1 MPDGRQQEPGGWNR
15 FAIEVDDLANVVD
28 KLRKTGARFRN
39 DIVTGVG
46 IKQITYSASGAQS
59 IDSTVVQGNLASV
72 TVNAE
77 GITTI
82 TFFATDFAENV
93 EAIKTVVVKID
104 KTPPTING
112 SPTPIANANGWN
124 NTDVTVAFQC
134 SDALSGLAAGSPPSP
149 TVLSAEGANQSVS
162 GMCTDQAGNTA
173 SATISGINIDKTPPT
188 ITGSRTPA
196 PNANGWNNT
205 DVTVTFQCVDALS
218 GLAAGSPPSPTV
230 LSTDGA
236 NQSVNGLC
244 TDLAGNSAS
253 AAVSGI
259 NIDKTAPAVTCS
271 AKPNFLWPP
280 NHKLVPVNTTVT
292 VSDSLSGAAGFT
304 LISVTSNEPDS
315 GLGGDIQGY
324 TAGSAS
330 TNGSLRAVRLGSG
343 TGRVY
348 TFTYNGTD
356 LAGNSASCSTDVV
369 VPHDQGH

>member
-1 MPDGRQQEPGGWNR
+1 YLDYLKSIDSTPPVTTATVSPSPSANGWNNTDVTVTLGSTDNE
-15 FAIEVDDLANVVD
+15 AAGG
-28 KLRKTGARFRN
+28 TGAR
-39 DIVTGVG
+39 
-46 IKQITYSASGAQS
+46 QITYSASGAQS
-59 IDSTVVQGNLASV
+59 IDSTVVQGNSASV

-112 SPTPIANANGWN
+112 SPTPTANANGWN

-218 GLAAGSPPSPTV
+218 GLAAGSPPAPTV

-236 NQSVNGLC
+236 NQEAEFPV
-244 TDLAGNSAS
+244 AS
-253 AAVSGI
+253 QS
-259 NIDKTAPAVTCS
+259 
-271 AKPNFLWPP
+271 
-280 NHKLVPVNTTVT
+280 
-292 VSDSLSGAAGFT
+292 
-304 LISVTSNEPDS
+304 
-315 GLGGDIQGY
+315 
-324 TAGSAS
+324 
-330 TNGSLRAVRLGSG
+330 
-343 TGRVY
+343 
-348 TFTYNGTD
+348 
-356 LAGNSASCSTDVV
+356 
-369 VPHDQGH
+369 